1 MSGAPAAPLVL
12 AFQLWDAA
20 GWAAQAVFTWRM
32 VHQWVRSEQA
42 GRSVLPPAFWAWSLL
57 GSALDLV
64 YLFHRRDPVF
74 ASGAL
79 VSACIFGRNWWMA
92 RRPAPAPRA
101 GGRPVVWPILSGL
114 VLFAAVTVEAVG
126 PDHGLVRFDR
136 GLVWLVIGFV
146 VTVGWTARF
155 VVQWW
160 ASERTGVS
168 HLPAAFFHV
177 GLVSAVLLTVYAVS
191 QVDWVKM
198 FAFGTTVVPYARN
211 LVLMR
216 RAAARDAAAAAAA
229 AGAGAAA
236 GADVAGP
243 AATPAVGR
251 GA

>member
-1 MSGAPAAPLVL
+1 MSAAAGAPLVL
-12 AFQLWDAA
+12 AFQVWDAV

-32 VHQWVRSEQA
+32 LHQWVRSERE

-79 VSACIFGRNWWMA
+79 VSACIFGRNYWMA
-92 RRPAPAPRA
+92 RRPAPAAPPRR
-101 GGRPVVWPILSGL
+101 RPVVWPILAGL
-114 VLFAAVTVEAVG
+114 VLFAAVTVEAIG

-136 GLVWLVIGFV
+136 GVVWLVIGFV
-146 VTVGWTARF
+146 GTVGWTARF

-160 ASERTGVS
+160 ASERSGVS

-177 GLVSAVLLTVYAVS
+177 GLASAALLTVYAVS
-191 QVDWVKM
+191 QLDWVKM

-211 LVLMR
+211 LVLLR
-216 RAAARDAAAAAAA
+216 RSAAAAARLADDDV
-229 AGAGAAA
+229 AGAGAPPAGGSAA
-236 GADVAGP
+236 GPRG
-243 AATPAVGR
+243 GR
-251 GA
+251 PS